1 MPYKV
6 DSVTGEKS
14 EYIFDFGGIL
24 ALKNFT
30 ARTNG
35 ERLIIQSATNAN
47 FTILDALVSEVQID
61 GVVYDNPTS
70 AQEALQ
76 RLVFNPA
83 VPVIMTLAQQQLL
96 EGALQKGTYSGTA
109 SDLKTLLEDLIA
121 QKVNKEENKGLISDT
136 ERTLIQENYNKRVV
150 GQTITGDVNKVSTLI
165 LEDGSV
171 IQAQFTDVAPAG
183 PDVMLNSQ
191 NFDKDTGVLTGVRSD
206 EQQITA
212 DLNGR
217 WALLGHTHQIADVAD
232 LEDALNGKA
241 EAGHTHAFSEI
252 TGTEDIATKQEITD
266 AVSRIKIGGRN
277 FVLNSDF
284 ETSSENKYSSI
295 SSDFQRNL
303 SGTIVTLSFDIL
315 IINLTTGGRVG
326 VEIRID
332 FQDGAHQFVNAWK
345 NFTSSDIGKNFKER
359 FCHST
364 TIYNKP
370 ISTISL
376 LGSHIQVS
384 AAEAKLGRPKAEKGN
399 IATDWYPAPEDFVSK
414 SDIENVIDVTTID
427 SEGFFNPKSNK
438 FRPYVTDLGEFAVF
452 ADKTVP
458 LFRVNRADG
467 AKSFNTFDAPFIRTD
482 KLRLSVAS
490 SSWVHLD
497 SRGNELNVSN
507 PADEDDYKP
516 IKASGF
522 KTPTGTN
529 NQILLADGA
538 VESIDNFFIH
548 KKNGSYEIY
557 STSINDF
564 LNFPMGAYYVKYNNS
579 HSELLLNFNI
589 GRGSTSALQI
599 MSHYSND
606 SRLQVRK
613 QIDNSRTSGGWRELA
628 FFDDIPLKGQEVSY
642 SDWTYPNN
650 LTKNTIFLTG
660 SGNKTIRL
668 HLLENHKIV
677 SFKKCYDGG
686 NVNFVCQGK
695 TIVMRGADAF
705 NGKDGSNA
713 VISIVGNKCYIDIN
727 NYE

>member
-1 MPYKV
+1 MKSRTGSPFDYTFIYIEAPPKVGLFLCPFTFFGHHIPLLKKRIMPYKV

-183 PDVMLNSQ
+183 PDVMLNSL
-191 NFDKDTGVLTGVRSD
+191 NFNIQTGVLTGVRSD
-206 EQQITA
+206 GQQLTV

-217 WALLGHTHQIADVAD
+217 YALLGHIHQIADVTG
-232 LEDALNGKA
+232 LEDALKGKA
-241 EAGHTHAFSEI
+241 EAGHTHAFSDLS
-252 TGTEDIATKQEITD
+252 GTEDIATKQEITD
-266 AVSRIKIGGRN
+266 AVSGIKIGGRN

-284 ETSSENKYSSI
+284 ETSSENKYSPI

-315 IINLTTGGRVG
+315 IKNLTTGGRVG

-332 FQDGAHQFVNAWK
+332 FQDGTHQFVNAWK

-359 FCHST
+359 FSHST
-364 TIYNKP
+364 TINNKT
-370 ISTISL
+370 IRTISL

-399 IATDWYPAPEDFVSK
+399 IATDWYSAPEDFPSK
-414 SDIENVIDVTTID
+414 SELEDVIDVDTID
-427 SEGFFNPKSNK
+427 EIGDFKPKSGNI
-438 FRPYVTDLGEFAVF
+438 RPHISPTGNFSVF
-452 ADKTVP
+452 AGEIGSGELLMQVDRTFGIKSP
-458 LFRVNRADG
+458 KHIDG
-467 AKSFNTFDAPFIRTD
+467 KVVSGR
-482 KLRLSVAS
+482 KLRVSVID
-490 SSWVHLD
+490 SSWVDLD
-497 SRGNELNVSN
+497 SRNNELNVTNPSN
-507 PADEDDYKP
+507 ENDYVSV
-516 IKASGF
+516 KAKGF
-522 KTPTGTN
+522 KTPNGSVN
-529 NQILLADGA
+529 EVLRADGSTA
-538 VESIDNFFIH
+538 LFMKGEEIS
-548 KKNGSYEIY
+548 GSV
-557 STSINDF
+557 SWT
-564 LNFPMGAYYVKYNNS
+564 ANNRV
-579 HSELLLNFNI
+579 
-589 GRGSTSALQI
+589 RG
-599 MSHYSND
+599 
-606 SRLQVRK
+606 
-613 QIDNSRTSGGWRELA
+613 
-628 FFDDIPLKGQEVSY
+628 
-642 SDWTYPNN
+642 
-650 LTKNTIFLTG
+650 NTIFLTG
-660 SGNKTIRL
+660 NGDKTIHL
-668 HLLENHKIV
+668 HQLENHSIM

-686 NVNFVCQGK
+686 VVTFQCSGK

>member
-1 MPYKV
+1 MATARQIIKQWFSNFKKPTQEHFWAWIDSFVHKDDKIPM
-6 DSVTGEKS
+6 DSVEGLEN
-14 EYIFDFGGIL
+14 
-24 ALKNFT
+24 AL
-30 ARTNG
+30 
-35 ERLIIQSATNAN
+35 QS
-47 FTILDALVSEVQID
+47 V
-61 GVVYDNPTS
+61 PTS
-70 AQEALQ
+70 DQFDNHLADEQAHKAL
-76 RLVFNPA
+76 FDSK
-83 VPVIMTLAQQQLL
+83 I
-96 EGALQKGTYSGTA
+96 
-109 SDLKTLLEDLIA
+109 D
-121 QKVNKEENKGLISDT
+121 KEEGKGLISDE
-136 ERTLIQENYNKRVV
+136 ERNQIQVNKNKQVV

-183 PDVMLNSQ
+183 PDVMLNSL
-191 NFDKDTGVLTGVRSD
+191 NFNIQTGVLTGVRSD
-206 EQQITA
+206 GQQLTV

-217 WALLGHTHQIADVAD
+217 YALLGHTHTIADVAD

-266 AVSRIKIGGRN
+266 AVSGIKIGGRN

-284 ETSSENKYSSI
+284 ETSSENKYSPI
-295 SSDFQRNL
+295 SSDIQRNL

-315 IINLTTGGRVG
+315 IKNLTTGGRVG
-326 VEIRID
+326 IEFKID
-332 FQDGAHQFVNAWK
+332 FQDGTHQFVNAWK

-359 FCHST
+359 FSHST

-384 AAEAKLGRPKAEKGN
+384 ATEAKIGKPKAEKGN
-399 IATDWYPAPEDFVSK
+399 IATDWYPAPEEFLSK
-414 SDIENVIDVTTID
+414 SELKNVIDVTTID

-467 AKSFNTFDAPFIRTD
+467 AKSFNTFDAPLIRTD
-482 KLRLSVAS
+482 KLRLSVAN

-522 KTPTGTN
+522 KTPTGTD
-529 NQILLADGA
+529 NQILLADGG
-538 VESIDNFFIH
+538 VESIDNFFTH
-548 KKNGSYEIY
+548 KNNDYYNINSTQINNFISKKSGIY
-557 STSINDF
+557 YI
-564 LNFPMGAYYVKYNNS
+564 GYNNS

-606 SRLQVRK
+606 ARLQVRK

-686 NVNFVCQGK
+686 TINFVCQGK
-695 TIVMRGADAF
+695 IIVMRGADAF

-713 VISIVGNKCYIDIN
+713 VVSIVDNKCYIDIN